1 MKLKRLKIKKFK
13 NLKDIEINFSSNYS
27 IFIGE
32 NGSGKTNILEALSL
46 IFDDLYK
53 ATKNFTSEYELEYEI
68 KGKIILIVYENSS
81 LNINIDS
88 LPSSQQQ
95 LKENLPDHIFLIYT
109 GNDKKL
115 EEIYSRIKD
124 DYVKKNLNLKKDT
137 ENPISLRNMINLNE
151 NYSDILFINYLKN
164 VQNRDQVAN
173 IIEIKLQETKTWGK
187 NSPKTKQEIF
197 DKAKGETKKILE
209 LLRGDI
215 SEELEP
221 NIIYNSEEGTI
232 VITNPEV
239 NENNNFLKDSRIINF
254 KNLELLLLSDIIGS
268 INIETRKNLKFY
280 DFSEGQK
287 QKYINH
293 SLFYIEPD
301 KENLILLDEPDSH
314 LHPKW
319 IREFS
324 VDIGTNVSS
333 TNTHVIYV
341 THSPLVLGTTT
352 SENIH
357 ILKSGKNVICNDET
371 FYNDINTILEEIM
384 EVQKYSTVVSSLENE
399 ILSSLVKCD
408 LDYAELKIKELIRHL
423 TDQGVKNPEDHEL
436 VLELS
441 GMLKR
446 MELINEF
453 TE

>member
-1 MKLKRLKIKKFK
+1 MKLKKLKIKKFK
-13 NLKDIEINFSSNYS
+13 NLKDIEVNFSSNYS

-53 ATKNFTSEYELEYEI
+53 STKNFTSEYELEYEI

-81 LNINIDS
+81 LNIKIDS
-88 LPSSQQQ
+88 LPSSQQK

-115 EEIYSRIKD
+115 EEIYSRIKEE
-124 DYVKKNLNLKKDT
+124 YVQKNLNLKKDN
-137 ENPISLRNMINLNE
+137 ENPISLRNMINLN
-151 NYSDILFINYLKN
+151 NSYSDILFINYLKN
-164 VQNRDQVAN
+164 FQDQVAN
-173 IIEIKLQETKTWGK
+173 IIEIKLQKPKTWG
-187 NSPKTKQEIF
+187 NNRPKTKQEIF

-221 NIIYNSEEGTI
+221 NISYNSEEGII

-239 NENNNFLKDSRIINF
+239 GKNNNFLRDSKIINF
-254 KNLELLLLSDIIGS
+254 KNLELLLLSDIIES

-324 VDIGTNVSS
+324 ANISANVSS

-357 ILKSGKNVICNDET
+357 ILKSGKNVICSDET

-384 EVQKYSTVVSSLENE
+384 EVQRYSTAVSSLENE
-399 ILSSLVKCD
+399 ILSNLVKCD

>member
-324 VDIGTNVSS
+324 VNIGTNVSS

-352 SENIH
+352 SKNIH

-384 EVQKYSTVVSSLENE
+384 EVQKYSTAVSSLENE